1 MFEDMDFGDSLER
14 GDPDLWDELFHKN
27 IGLWMRA
34 AGRCGFYGNDAKRII
49 GIAAAEFIKQLNQG
63 KDGHGHDM
71 PMLIEGDLEK
81 LKKKFANKVG
91 TIAKRERKE
100 GPEPDMKLSGADE
113 DEDGHHLVQDSN
125 PDPAE
130 SHSKAEL
137 RSLVLG
143 LAGEECEERFREYID
158 AQSELSQ
165 MNMEEELVKKI
176 TDTLVF
182 EHIAKPLTVS
192 WRAIQKR
199 FIECKRR
206 MVAAAKRT
214 RADKEGT
221 RYLYNDLVEM
231 FG

>member
-14 GDPDLWDELFHKN
+14 GDPDLWDGLFHKN

-34 AGRCGFYGNDAKRII
+34 AGRYGFYGNDAKRII

-100 GPEPDMKLSGADE
+100 GPEPNMIPNVADE
-113 DEDGHHLVQDSN
+113 DGYGHHLVPDPN

-137 RSLVLG
+137 LSRVLG
-143 LAGEECEERFREYID
+143 LAGEECEERFGEYFD

-165 MNMEEELVKKI
+165 MKMEEELDKKI

-199 FIECKRR
+199 FFKCRDKL
-206 MVAAAKRT
+206 VAVAKRT
-214 RADKEGT
+214 RVDKEGT
-221 RYLYNDLVEM
+221 RYLYDDLGEM